1 MSNFFLEIYG
11 EEIPSDFQSWIETSL
26 KEQITNLLNEKKINF
41 SKFITFSTP
50 RRVIIQ
56 LKKVD
61 EFSGA
66 NEINV
71 RGPQTSAPKTA
82 IAGFLKSH
90 NLSNVRTLSIV
101 TLKDKKYYLYKSIRP
116 KKKTFDILKNGL
128 PLILSNI
135 NWKKSMRWGDHQE
148 KWIRPIKSIICM
160 MENRTIPF
168 CFAGVMSGKLSQG
181 NYFYSKK
188 KIKFE
193 NIETYLSLLEKNN
206 VIISRNDRIESIKNQ
221 IQKFCKKNKLEFKCD
236 FPQLEKIANSVEY
249 PNVFFGR
256 FEKSFFEI
264 PNFLIKC
271 IVSEKQDFFHFTDS
285 SGNLTNFFSF
295 VSNRNHDN
303 HNLLIRGNEKVLKAR
318 FSDALFFLEED
329 KKETF
334 EARLNNLKK
343 IIFYEN
349 VGTLFDRALRIK
361 KLIIIISKLLAFKIH
376 KNEENF
382 LQYSNS
388 DLVTEVVKE
397 FPSLQ
402 GKVGG
407 YYLSLIYDNKR
418 LSQAFAE
425 QYFTTFKNT
434 NNNTLSFIVSI
445 SQKID
450 SIYGFFLTKKKLSGS
465 GDPFGVR
472 RALLGL
478 IKISIDKDID
488 INFIELFHECR
499 KIYLQQGVTE
509 SMDEE
514 YLVNYFDKR
523 IKVFFSELNY
533 RYDLIEACC
542 DANKLNPF
550 LMKMKLDFLSKFI
563 NSTNGK
569 EFLFAHKRLFSIV
582 QKENKSYRVRENLF
596 IKKEE
601 VVLFDLCKN
610 TEKLFSTQPWKIFLQ
625 TKNIISFT
633 EPINKF
639 LDRLKVNVENVQLKK
654 NRISL
659 LIKCI
664 KTLNLFFKFHEI
676 EKNETELKKKN

>member
-11 EEIPSDFQSWIETSL
+11 EEIPSDYQSWLEISL
-26 KEQITNLLNEKKINF
+26 KEQIGNLLNEKKINF

-56 LKKVD
+56 LNKVD
-61 EFSGA
+61 EFSDT
-66 NEINV
+66 NEINL
-71 RGPQTSAPKTA
+71 RGPQTSAPKKA
-82 IAGFLKSH
+82 ISGFLKSN
-90 NLSNVRTLSIV
+90 NLSNVRTLSII
-101 TLKDKKYYLYKSIRP
+101 TLKDKEYYLYKKTTP
-116 KKKTFDILKNGL
+116 KKKTFDVLKEGL
-128 PLILSNI
+128 PQILLNM

-160 MENRTIPF
+160 MENRLIPIS
-168 CFAGVMSGKLSQG
+168 FASIKSGKFSEG

-193 NIETYLSLLEKNN
+193 NIKTYLSLLENNN
-206 VIISRNDRIESIKNQ
+206 VIISRYDRMMSIKNQ
-221 IQKFCKKNKLEFKCD
+221 IQKFCKKKKLEFQSN
-236 FPQLEKIANSVEY
+236 FSQLEKIANSVEY
-249 PNVFFGR
+249 PNVFFGK

-264 PNFLIKC
+264 PDFLIKC
-271 IVSEKQDFFHFTDS
+271 IVSEKQDFFHFKDI

-295 VSNRNHDN
+295 VTNRNHDN

-361 KLIIIISKLLAFKIH
+361 KLILIISKLLAFKIYKH
-376 KNEENF
+376 EENF

-407 YYLSLIYDNKR
+407 YYLSLISDNKR

-425 QYFTTFKNT
+425 QYLTTFKNT
-434 NNNTLSFIVSI
+434 NNNTLSFILSTA
-445 SQKID
+445 QKID
-450 SIYGFFLTKKKLSGS
+450 SVYGFFLTKKKISGS

-478 IKISIDKDID
+478 IKIAIDKNID
-488 INFIELFHECR
+488 INFMELFQKCKE
-499 KIYLQQGVTE
+499 IYSEQGVKE
-509 SMDEE
+509 SIDEE
-514 YLVNYFDKR
+514 YLAIYFNKR
-523 IKVFFSELNY
+523 IKVFFSDLNY
-533 RYDLIEACC
+533 RHDLIEACC
-542 DANKLNPF
+542 DSNKLNPY
-550 LMKMKLDFLSKFI
+550 LIKIKLDFLREFI
-563 NSTNGK
+563 GSSYGK
-569 EFLFAHKRLFSIV
+569 EFLFAYKRLFSII
-582 QKENKSYRVRENLF
+582 QKEDKICQIKENLF
-596 IKKEE
+596 MKKEE
-601 VVLFDLCKN
+601 VVLYELCKN
-610 TEKLFSTQPWKIFLQ
+610 TEKLFSTQPWKVYLQ

-633 EPINKF
+633 EPINNF
-639 LDRLKVNVENVQLKK
+639 LDKLKVNVENEQLKK
-654 NRISL
+654 NRICL
-659 LIKCI
+659 LRKCN
-664 KTLNLFFKFHEI
+664 KTLNLFFKFYEI
-676 EKNETELKKKN
+676 EKNET